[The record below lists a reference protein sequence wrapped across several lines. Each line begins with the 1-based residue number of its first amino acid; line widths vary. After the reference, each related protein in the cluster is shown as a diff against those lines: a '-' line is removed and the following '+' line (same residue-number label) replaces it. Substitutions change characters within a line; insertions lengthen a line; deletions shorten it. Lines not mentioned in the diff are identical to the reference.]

1 MPAFKINFIA
11 CAAVAGLTFGLIHVE
26 SSNQAFAQKID
37 KANKVA
43 WEPVCL
49 KDQTGKLLGCRIVQR
64 IFIKKGGKKQLFLAV
79 QLRRPK
85 GAKPYV
91 HLQLPLGLALQRG
104 VIIAVMDG
112 KNKKPKLS
120 YKTSLKT
127 CVPRGCIATMP
138 LEKKLLAAMK
148 ASNAMRIIF
157 KNNKQKTINITVSL
171 KGLNKAYNDLDGK
184 LK

>member
-1 MPAFKINFIA
+1 M
-11 CAAVAGLTFGLIHVE
+11 
-26 SSNQAFAQKID
+26 
-37 KANKVA
+37 
-43 WEPVCL
+43 
-49 KDQTGKLLGCRIVQR
+49 LGCRIVQR

-85 GAKPYV
+85 GGKPYV
-91 HLQLPLGLALQRG
+91 HLQLPLGLALQSG

-148 ASNAMRIIF
+148 ASNVHAHHIQKQQAKDHQHYRIS
-157 KNNKQKTINITVSL
+157 Q
-171 KGLNKAYNDLDGK
+171 GLEQGL
-184 LK
+184 